1 MTLKLLSRKSLFA
14 AFFATFILIAVAPY
28 IGVNYFVLKKVENE
42 LKSSLNEEYYFITK
56 QITHTIEQVYVQ
68 NWSADIARLRQM
80 LNFEVTYESSQR
92 YALAESFLNQ
102 DPAIITF
109 SLQTPGET
117 EPLHFLRKESL
128 TPFIK
133 VDPHGVGLFFNF
145 SDSAAD
151 KTTDTVDL
159 CEPIIL
165 PHPTSAAMN
174 AIFLPIEAPFAYSNT
189 LTARLRAV
197 YYFTPALERINRQL
211 ALGHKEMY
219 LVDKSGAILFSN
231 RFSNR
236 SGADQYRSVN
246 RKRLEYPFM
255 SKIRT
260 TLEGAPAVFQL
271 ETFQYKGSAYV
282 GCFATI
288 RSSDWAVVLVE
299 RYQSAYAPV
308 QATKR
313 QIILWVMIS
322 ILLCLFFAGMFAW
335 FFSLFITQAKNALVD
350 AKNAAESANRIKSE
364 FLANMSH
371 EIRTPMNAILGFADI
386 LEGKIRDKHHRQY
399 LSMIRAS
406 GKSLLILINDILD
419 LSKIEAGKMQLEYQ
433 AINSV
438 FVFKEIAG
446 VFSQKIEEKGL
457 KFILETD
464 VNLPEYLLLDEIRLR
479 QILLNLVG
487 NAVKFTESGTI
498 RLAVKTQ
505 VNEETPGTVDFI
517 FAIEDTGIGIPEEEQ
532 ETIFKAFEQQSG
544 QDHATYGGTGL
555 GLAITKR
562 LVEIMGGSICV
573 SGKKGQGSIFTVIL
587 KNVRKTEIVDA
598 PVKEIDIS
606 ADSVI
611 FDKAVILIVDDIK
624 ANRALLRAF
633 LKDYGFGFIEAEDG
647 RKAVDLANDRH
658 PDLILMDMKMPVM
671 GGRQATQNIKACDET
686 KDIPIIAVTAA
697 AMKDDIEEIKSLCD
711 GYLKKPVSKDALVAE
726 LTRFMEHSVNKSV
739 SYDSGPSQPGEN
751 LILKKEPKPYKPDA
765 ETMKRIPELIQMLE
779 SEFMPQWDEIN
790 DMLVMDE
797 VKQFADD
804 LNRNGLDYGFTP
816 VTEYGDRLADCVK
829 IYDVEGVNKNLAEF
843 PKIVEQIKN
852 ISC

>member
-1 MTLKLLSRKSLFA
+1 MTFKLLSRKSLFA
-14 AFFATFILIAVAPY
+14 VFFATFILIAVAPY
-28 IGVNYFVLKKVENE
+28 ISVNHFVLNKVENE

-56 QITHTIEQVYVQ
+56 QITHAIEQVYVQ
-68 NWSADIARLRQM
+68 NWLADIARLRQM
-80 LNFEVTYESSQR
+80 LNFEVTHESSQR

-109 SLQTPGET
+109 SLRTPVET
-117 EPLHFLRKESL
+117 EPLHFIRKDSL
-128 TPFIK
+128 MPFIK
-133 VDPHGVGLFFNF
+133 ADPHGVGSFFNF

-174 AIFLPIEAPFAYSNT
+174 AIFLPIEAPFSYSNT

-197 YYFTPALERINRQL
+197 YNFTPALERINRQL

-219 LVDKSGAILFSN
+219 LVNKSGAILFSN
-231 RFSNR
+231 RT
-236 SGADQYRSVN
+236 GTDQYRSVH
-246 RKRLEYPFM
+246 RKRLEYPLM
-255 SKIRT
+255 AKIRT

-271 ETFQYKGSAYV
+271 ETFQYKGTAYA

-288 RSSDWAVVLVE
+288 RSSNWAVVLVE
-299 RYQSAYAPV
+299 RYQSAYAAV

-313 QIILWVMIS
+313 QIILWVVIS
-322 ILLCLFFAGMFAW
+322 ILLCLFFAGVFAL

-371 EIRTPMNAILGFADI
+371 EIRTPMNAILGFTDI
-386 LEGKIRDKHHRQY
+386 LEGKTRDEHHRQY

-406 GKSLLILINDILD
+406 GKSLMTLINDILD
-419 LSKIEAGKMQLEYQ
+419 LSKIEAGKMLLEYQ

-438 FVFKEIAG
+438 FIFKEIAG

-464 VNLPEYLLLDEIRLR
+464 LNLPEYLLLDEVRLR
-479 QILLNLVG
+479 QVLLNLVG

-505 VNEETPGTVDFI
+505 ANEETPDTVDFI
-517 FAIEDTGIGIPEEEQ
+517 FAVEDTGIGIPEEEQ
-532 ETIFKAFEQQSG
+532 ETIFNAFEQKSG
-544 QDHATYGGTGL
+544 QEHATYGGTGL

-562 LVEIMGGSICV
+562 LVEIMGGSIRV
-573 SGKKGQGSIFTVIL
+573 SGKKGRGSIFTVIL
-587 KNVRKTEIVDA
+587 KNVRKIEIADA

-606 ADSVI
+606 ADSVF

-624 ANRALLRAF
+624 TNRVLLRAL

-647 RKAVDLANDRH
+647 RKAIDLANDRH

-671 GGRQATQNIKACDET
+671 GGRKATQNIKANDET

-697 AMKDDIEEIKSLCD
+697 AMKDDEEEIRYLCD
-711 GYLKKPVSKDALVAE
+711 GYLKKPLSKDALIAE
-726 LTRFMEHSVNKSV
+726 LTRFLEHSVKKPIL
-739 SYDSGPSQPGEN
+739 YDSGSSQSKEN
-751 LILKKEPKPYKPDA
+751 PIIKKEPTPYKPDA

-779 SEFMPQWDEIN
+779 SEFMPQWEEIN
-790 DMLVMDE
+790 DMMVMDE

-804 LNRNGLDYGFTP
+804 LNRNGQDYGFTP
-816 VTEYGDRLADCVK
+816 VTEYGERLADCVQ

-843 PKIVEQIKN
+843 PMIVQQIKN